1 MIDTTIKVYTVQE
14 VMEILKLSQNTVLTM
29 LKDGRLKGV
38 KIGRFW
44 RISEEN
50 LRAFLNGGVN
60 K

>member
-1 MIDTTIKVYTVQE
+1 VIDTTIKVYTVQE

-50 LRAFLNGGVN
+50 LRAFLNGGVT